1 MDPMRPTGRRCKVKP
16 KPSEFPRA
24 KLLWPLVAPVS
35 VLAFALAAEGAGH
48 AWNVHGDLIALILVF
63 SAALLIGLISLLFAL
78 PQAIRMLLSYP
89 SLRTASNLVA
99 TGLAL
104 AFVGV
109 AMLLILYAFFK
120 VTAS

>member
-1 MDPMRPTGRRCKVKP
+1 MKFRNDLPDTTA
-16 KPSEFPRA
+16 FPRT
-24 KLLWPLVAPVS
+24 KLLWSLVAPVS

-48 AWNVHGDLIALILVF
+48 AWNVHGNLIALILVF
-63 SAALLIGLISLLFAL
+63 SAALVIGLISLLFAL
-78 PQAIRMLLSYP
+78 PQAIRMLSSSP

-120 VTAS
+120 ATAS